1 MNQNTRRIRAEEM
14 VGEVLKHIGARDMA
28 QMLLEGEPESG
39 VEPVERDAIRG
50 VLSLDGE
57 NGIKRGTLVNVA
69 VSDDEAFE
77 GIRSLLLDWVSSGI
91 SGNRNADVLRYINS
105 IEYELKAVPEWLQ
118 QTVVQHELD
127 IAERTT
133 YHHPQH
139 FERKIALRQML
150 AEKFGVINRDE
161 RLKLW
166 DEMLK
171 FTFYKSFFDYEVR
184 PSKESNDVL
193 QKNTRSRKEWHRSS
207 VKLHNSFLK
216 RLRYDHNAELEGGD
230 HWLRV
235 LGSETTPMHQ
245 YEYSIKP
252 MMDAEG
258 FVWGEP

>member
-1 MNQNTRRIRAEEM
+1 M
-14 VGEVLKHIGARDMA
+14 VSEVLKHIRARDMA
-28 QMLLEGEPESG
+28 QMLLEGEPDSG
-39 VEPVERDAIRG
+39 VEPVERDDIRG
-50 VLSLDGE
+50 ALSLDEE
-57 NGIKRGTLVNVA
+57 NGITRGTFVNVA
-69 VSDDEAFE
+69 VSDDEVFE
-77 GIRSLLLDWVSSGI
+77 GIRSLLLNWVSSNI
-91 SGNRNADVLRYINS
+91 SGNRNADLLRYIS
-105 IEYELKAVPEWLQ
+105 GIEGELKAVPEWLQ
-118 QTVVQHELD
+118 ETVVQRELD
-127 IAERTT
+127 IAERNT

-171 FTFYKSFFDYEVR
+171 FTFYKSFFAYEVR
-184 PSKESNDVL
+184 PSQESNDVL

-207 VKLHNSFLK
+207 VKVHNSFLK

-235 LGSETTPMHQ
+235 LGSETMPMHR
-245 YEYSIKP
+245 YEYGIKP
-252 MMDAEG
+252 MMDTKG